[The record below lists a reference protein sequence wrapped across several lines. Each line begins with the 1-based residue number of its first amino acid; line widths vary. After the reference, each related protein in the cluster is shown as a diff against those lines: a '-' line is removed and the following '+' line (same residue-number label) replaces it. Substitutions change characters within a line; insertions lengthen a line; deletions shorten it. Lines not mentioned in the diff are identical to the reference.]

1 MSGLGGSR
9 TRARDLPFVACARVL
24 VCETDVL
31 FGVVCPFAISEFSSC
46 MLYLLTLA
54 SDFRRIL

>member
-31 FGVVCPFAISEFSSC
+31 FGVVCPFAILSLVVVCYTSADSC
-46 MLYLLTLA
+46 ERLLG
-54 SDFRRIL
+54 R